1 MCVWVE
7 GGGVAPVNAEGV
19 NFNLKFIKIPIMISY
34 SIAFFL
40 LNQFRYSAG
49 AAGAA
54 PRRGRGLE
62 GWPGPRPRRGRGQ
75 NIWPGR
81 RPRRGRGQNVWPGR
95 RPRRGRGRTTWP
107 GRTAPPGQTPGPG
120 GRCILNTILIY
131 LENY

>member
-1 MCVWVE
+1 
-7 GGGVAPVNAEGV
+7 
-19 NFNLKFIKIPIMISY
+19 MISY

-75 NIWPGR
+75 NIL
-81 RPRRGRGQNVWPGR
+81 PGR

-120 GRCILNTILIY
+120 GRWLKVIFEVLARKTTQNQPIQIVGTHTCRQSFVSK
-131 LENY
+131 